1 MSRQALADILLLAP
15 LLPVV
20 EETLHAHGLTTAR
33 AWEQPS
39 GGVAI
44 GTHEVVRALA
54 TTYTVP
60 VSAGLIE
67 SLPKLEIISV
77 FGVGYD
83 SVELR
88 AAAARGIVV
97 TNTPDVLT
105 EEVADT
111 ALGLLLCTVRELAQ
125 ADRFVR
131 GGLWAKGPYPLT
143 ASLREKKVG
152 IFGLGRIGRAVA
164 RRCEVFGL
172 SVAYHGRTR
181 QDVAYRYY
189 DALVDLA
196 REVDILIVTAPATP
210 DTRGAVGAEVL
221 SALGPEGVLINVA
234 RGSLVDEPA
243 LIDALTSRTIRSAG
257 LDVFA
262 AEPHVP
268 EALLA
273 LDQVVVLPHVGS
285 ASLATRNAMGALV
298 ANNLISWFAGQG
310 ALTPVPETPN
320 RSRAG

>member
-1 MSRQALADILLLAP
+1 LANILLLAP

-20 EETLHAHGLTTAR
+20 EETLHARGLTTAR

-39 GGVAI
+39 GAAAVA
-44 GTHEVVRALA
+44 THESVRALA

-60 VSAGLIE
+60 VSAGLID

-111 ALGLLLCTVRELAQ
+111 ALGLLLCTVRELVQ

-131 GGLWAKGPYPLT
+131 GGQWAKGPYPLT
-143 ASLREKKVG
+143 ASLRDKKVG

-164 RRCEVFGL
+164 RRCEAFGL

-181 QDVAYRYY
+181 QDVPYRYY
-189 DALVDLA
+189 ALVDLA
-196 REVDILIVTAPATP
+196 REVDILIVAAPATP

-268 EALLA
+268 ERLLA

-285 ASLATRNAMGALV
+285 ASLATRNAMGTLV
-298 ANNLISWFAGQG
+298 ANNLISWFAGRG
-310 ALTPVPETPN
+310 ALTPVPETPD
-320 RSRAG
+320 RSRTG

>member
-1 MSRQALADILLLAP
+1 LADILLLAP

-20 EETLHAHGLTTAR
+20 EQTLHARGFTTAR
-33 AWEQPS
+33 AWQEP
-39 GGVAI
+39 GGAAAI
-44 GTHEVVRALA
+44 AGRESVRALA
-54 TTYTVP
+54 TTYTFP
-60 VSAGLIE
+60 VNAALIG
-67 SLPKLEIISV
+67 SLPRLEIISV

-83 SVELR
+83 SVDLA

-111 ALGLLLCTVRELAQ
+111 ALGLLLCTVRELPQ

-131 GGLWAKGPYPLT
+131 EGLWAKGPYPLT
-143 ASLREKKVG
+143 DSLRGKKVG
-152 IFGLGRIGRAVA
+152 IFGLGRIGKAVA
-164 RRCEVFGL
+164 RRCEAFGL
-172 SVAYHGRTR
+172 SVAYHGRKP
-181 QDVAYRYY
+181 QDVPYRYC
-189 DALVDLA
+189 DTLVDLA

-210 DTRGAVGAEVL
+210 ATRGAVGAEVL
-221 SALGPEGVLINVA
+221 SALGPKGVLINVA

-243 LIDALTSRTIRSAG
+243 LIHALASRTIRAAG

-273 LDQVVVLPHVGS
+273 LDPVVVLPHVGS
-285 ASLATRNAMGALV
+285 ASLATRNAMGTLV
-298 ANNLISWFAGQG
+298 ADNLISWFAGQG
-310 ALTPVPETPN
+310 PLTPVPEAPG
-320 RSRAG
+320 RPRGG